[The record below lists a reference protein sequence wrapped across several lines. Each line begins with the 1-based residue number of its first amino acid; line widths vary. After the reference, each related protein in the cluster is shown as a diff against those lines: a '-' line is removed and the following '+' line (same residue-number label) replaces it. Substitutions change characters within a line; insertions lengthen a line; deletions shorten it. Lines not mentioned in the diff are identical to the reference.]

1 VPFPSIPAA
10 VGTRIRTVAD
20 PVVEGRSLVVEAI
33 RTLAIACRAW
43 AAYPSDHPNVT
54 QAVGAAQ
61 ARVGDMLAVHGSVA
75 IGVTRQHLRVG
86 VWMLDSAQAR
96 ALAHALYHRQA
107 AVVRMERGLLP
118 EELRALVQ
126 WLAGPVVPLEPGS
139 PAAGPPGATAARH
152 LHLQPLDYS
161 ALRLTEHTTEAATP
175 SSEAAAETATPSPV
189 SISDRLLNALLEWG
203 APDDADWGAGE
214 KPPNGSVLPAELA
227 MITWLRDFLQGQAAR
242 EHGSLP
248 ASDGVATGTEV
259 GSPGLGTGPGGG
271 GTGTGS
277 GSGSGHGSGHGEGHG
292 PGGSGDGAGSGTG
305 TGTGSGP
312 GTGTGA
318 SVGLAEPGAEGDAP
332 PTESPAPRRRR
343 RRRRRADPG
352 ETRGTDGAPEA
363 GPATPEQ
370 TSLDMTATTADP
382 APAEM
387 GVESGGAEFQGVTP
401 GQLLV
406 RLTDATSAHLEAMSG
421 AGRALAARQTAQLI
435 MRLPE
440 PLRESLMRAALRVVA
455 TDPAGE
461 DALQAFTTSMS
472 AHPVLRVMR
481 QLAAEGVP
489 LSRHA
494 QRLVELLASTR
505 TDSEEEAP
513 PARDLEALRSE
524 LLTLFREE
532 DIDRYNP
539 EDHLALLART
549 MLAWPTRTPVVLG
562 TLETLGDRVATL
574 TEDAV
579 GRQLTETLLELLG
592 RYGDERTQPVLAR
605 LEQLVQEAMARGSL
619 DEATFAIDRMASL
632 VGDSSVPE
640 PTRAAMRAQLD
651 HLVGSET
658 LSALAASLG
667 ATPSPDAVRLV
678 RLLGPG
684 AIRSLLQIL
693 VEEKVRTRRRRVFD
707 LLSALG
713 PEVIPEATRWLMD
726 SNWYVVRN
734 IIALLRAVGD
744 RSSLPTVRRLTGHAD
759 LRVRVEALRSL
770 LELDPAIGHG
780 YLLTAIADPDPR
792 AATAAVELAAQRGGP
807 TMVEPLLGVL
817 EPWDFRG
824 RRRAVR
830 LAALQALGRVGRPE
844 ALPRLARFFRERW
857 GPFPSQDER
866 RTAYESLQGYPPDS
880 RAWLVMRGLRSR
892 DREIRAVCERLRSTG

>member
-1 VPFPSIPAA
+1 
-10 VGTRIRTVAD
+10 VAD

-33 RTLAIACRAW
+33 RALAIACRAW

-54 QAVGAAQ
+54 RAVGAAQ
-61 ARVGDMLAVHGSVA
+61 ARVGEMLAVHGSVA
-75 IGVTRQHLRVG
+75 IGVARQHLRVG
-86 VWMLDSAQAR
+86 VWTLDSAQAR
-96 ALAHALYHRQA
+96 ALAQALYQRQV
-107 AVVRMERGLLP
+107 AVARMDRGLLP

-126 WLAGPVVPLEPGS
+126 WLAGPAVPLEPGS
-139 PAAGPPGATAARH
+139 PAAGPPSLPSARH

-161 ALRLTEHTTEAATP
+161 ALRLTDQATETTTP
-175 SSEAAAETATPSPV
+175 SSEAAAEAVAAVATEAAAQSPV

-203 APDDADWGAGE
+203 APDDADWGGE
-214 KPPNGSVLPAELA
+214 GSPDSSLVPAELA
-227 MITWLRDFLQGQAAR
+227 MITWLREFLQGQTVR
-242 EHGSLP
+242 EHGSVP
-248 ASDGVATGTEV
+248 ASDGVATATEV
-259 GSPGLGTGPGGG
+259 VGLGLGTGPGSG
-271 GTGTGS
+271 GTGTGG

-292 PGGSGDGAGSGTG
+292 PGGAGDGAGSGAG
-305 TGTGSGP
+305 TGRGESGDGGDS
-312 GTGTGA
+312 GTGAGTSA
-318 SVGLAEPGAEGDAP
+318 SVGLAQPGAEGGASP
-332 PTESPAPRRRR
+332 VESPAPRRRR
-343 RRRRRADPG
+343 RRRRRGGDPE
-352 ETRGTDGAPEA
+352 ETRGTDGGDAS
-363 GPATPEQ
+363 GPAAPEQ
-370 TSLDMTATTADP
+370 TSLDMGGATADP
-382 APAEM
+382 GPAAM
-387 GVESGGAEFQGVTP
+387 SVESGSAEFRGVTP
-401 GQLLV
+401 RQLLV
-406 RLTDATSAHLEAMSG
+406 RLTDATSAHLETMSG
-421 AGRALAARQTAQLI
+421 AGRVLAARQTAQLI

-455 TDPAGE
+455 ADPAGE

-505 TDSEEEAP
+505 TDSDEEAP
-513 PARDLEALRSE
+513 PGRDLEVLRSE

-539 EDHLALLART
+539 EDHLALLARA

-562 TLETLGDRVATL
+562 TLETLGERVASL

-579 GRQLTETLLELLG
+579 GRQLTETLLDLLS
-592 RYGDERTQPVLAR
+592 RYADERTGPVLAR
-605 LEQLVQEAMARGSL
+605 LEQLVQEALARGSL

-632 VGDSSVPE
+632 TADSSVPE
-640 PTRAAMRAQLD
+640 STRAAMRAQLD

-693 VEEKVRTRRRRVFD
+693 VEEKVRTRRRRVID

-713 PEVIPEATRWLMD
+713 PEVVPEATRWLMD
-726 SNWYVVRN
+726 PNWYVVRN
-734 IIALLRAVGD
+734 IIVLLRAVGD
-744 RSSLPTVRRLTGHAD
+744 RSSLPTVRRLTSHAD
-759 LRVRVEALRSL
+759 LRVRLEALRSL
-770 LELDPAIGHG
+770 LELDPAVGHG
-780 YLLTAIADPDPR
+780 YLRTAIADPDPR

-817 EPWDFRG
+817 EPWDLRG

-830 LAALQALGRVGRPE
+830 LAALQALGRVGRSE

-857 GPFPSQDER
+857 GPFPSKDER
-866 RTAYESLQGYPPDS
+866 RTAYESLQGYAPDA

-892 DREIRAVCERLRSTG
+892 DREIRAVCERLRNAG